1 MHSMKRLAI
10 IPARGGSKRIPGKN
24 IRDFAGKPI
33 IAYSIEAALKSN
45 LFDVVMV
52 STDDPEIAKIA
63 QKLGAQVPF
72 LRSAQNSD
80 DFSTT
85 VDVLLEVDEQYATQN
100 QHFDIACCLYPTAPF
115 TSSALLINA
124 YNLLVEKNYDTVF
137 PVVAFDYP
145 IQRSLQIDSN
155 GKIEMVWPEFLLSRS
170 QDLPKRYHDTGLFYW
185 YRPSQLKLEKKL
197 FGENSGALVISE
209 LECHDID
216 SPEDWEMAE
225 LKYRRLSSQVK

>member
-1 MHSMKRLAI
+1 MKRLAI

-24 IRDFAGKPI
+24 IRSFLGQPI

-45 LFDVVMV
+45 LFDEVMV
-52 STDDPEIAKIA
+52 STDDPEIAHIA
-63 QKLGAQVPF
+63 QQFGATVPF
-72 LRSAQNSD
+72 FRSAQNSD

-85 VDVLLEVDEQYATQN
+85 VDVLLEVNQKYASQN
-100 QHFDIACCLYPTAPF
+100 QHFDFACCLYPTAPF
-115 TSSALLINA
+115 TTSELLINGF
-124 YNLLVEKNYDTVF
+124 NLLVSGNYNTVF

-145 IQRSLQIDSN
+145 IQRSLQIDPK

-185 YRPSQLKLEKKL
+185 YRPSQLELEKKL
-197 FGENSGALVISE
+197 FCDNSGALVISE